1 MELDSVI
8 KLLDNNK
15 KKAPNEQ
22 EFWMAR
28 DLMPILGYSEWRNFK
43 GVIEEA
49 RVACDKSGAP
59 SAYHFVD
66 TTDEMTGGKG
76 AQIQRENMYLSRYA
90 CYLIAMNGDPNK
102 LEIATAQ
109 TYFAIQ
115 TRKQEQFDQLSNEQ
129 KRIELR
135 ERVKAANKYLGS
147 AAKKAGVQNFAVFF
161 DAGYRGLYG
170 GLGLS
175 DIKTKKGIPASEDL
189 LDRSG
194 RAELAANEFKATQAE
209 QRLTRENIQGQ
220 YTATKVH
227 HEVGKEVRAAI
238 KKIGGTMPE
247 DLLAEESVRK
257 LKAKRKRIL
266 KANKQLPS

>member
-1 MELDSVI
+1 MELDAIV
-8 KLLDNNK
+8 KLLDSTK
-15 KKAPNEQ
+15 KTAPNGQ

-43 GVIEEA
+43 GVIESA
-49 RVACDKSGAP
+49 KTACDKSGLPAT
-59 SAYHFVD
+59 YHFVD

-76 AQIQRENMYLSRYA
+76 AQIQRENMFLSRYA
-90 CYLIAMNGDPNK
+90 CYLIAMNGEPNK
-102 LEIATAQ
+102 REIATAQ
-109 TYFAIQ
+109 TYFTIQ
-115 TRKQEQFDQLSNEQ
+115 TRRQEQTDQLTDEE

-147 AAKKAGVQNFAVFF
+147 AAKNAGVSNFAFFF

-170 GLGLS
+170 GLSLT
-175 DIKTKKGIPASEDL
+175 DIKQKKGIPPKDDL
-189 LDRSG
+189 LDRAG

-209 QRLTRENIQGQ
+209 QRLTREKIQGQ
-220 YTATKVH
+220 SIATRVH

-247 DLLAEESVRK
+247 ELLPEESVKK
-257 LKAKRKRIL
+257 LRAKRKRL
-266 KANKQLPS
+266 RNAKQLPS